1 MLLILLRSCPFI
13 RLYTS
18 ALKCLSSQYSDCSI
32 PFVHDT
38 SRHSTRG
45 NEHLRQITIAIITM
59 IIITKIITMIT
70 MIITIVTKII
80 TIPRIIT
87 MIITIVTK
95 IITIIITMIIIIHHL
110 IDKVMISF
118 SLIAIPNSESC
129 RAPDKSFCYRQC
141 DCYYLICISF
151 IIEIVWPES
160 CIHDN
165 PNMNFMNYAHLTK
178 TLHIWLW

>member
-59 IIITKIITMIT
+59 IIITKIITM
-70 MIITIVTKII
+70 
-80 TIPRIIT
+80 IT